1 MTDQENTRRAPK
13 RAAIYVRVSTATKS
27 RYGEAVGYDQNPAV
41 QEQPLRDL
49 VAQRGWTLQKVYSD
63 RASGAAER
71 RPGLDALMADAR
83 RGTLEMVVVF
93 RFDRF
98 ARSVK
103 QLVLAL
109 EEFRSLGI
117 DFISHQEALDTS
129 TPMGEAMFAIIAAM
143 AQLERSI
150 IRERV
155 QAGIAH
161 ARLSGT
167 KSGRPIG
174 RPRVVFDRAEAIE
187 LRADGVSWGQIAR
200 KLGTTVTS
208 VRRAWSQNRDTGKA
222 KV

>member
-1 MTDQENTRRAPK
+1 MTDQGSVSRAPK
-13 RAAIYVRVSTATKS
+13 RAGIYVRVSTATKS
-27 RYGEAVGYDQNPAV
+27 RQGDGIGYDQNPAV

-49 VAQRGWTLQKVYSD
+49 LAQRGWSLHKVYAD
-63 RASGAAER
+63 RASGATER

-83 RGTLEMVVVF
+83 RGAFEVVVVF

-109 EEFRSLGI
+109 EEFRKLGI
-117 DFISHQEALDTS
+117 DFISYQEALDTS

-161 ARLSGT
+161 ARLRGT
-167 KSGRPIG
+167 KSGKPIG
-174 RPRVVFDRAEAIE
+174 RPRVVFDRAQAVE
-187 LRADGVSWGQIAR
+187 LRAAGMSWGKIAK

-208 VRRAWSQNRDTGKA
+208 VRRACDQNGSRIGSSR
-222 KV
+222 